1 MYVAHWLVCGHV
13 SPHTTMP
20 VNITVYKYAMLHNN
34 ASNLLS
40 MSVQAICQNFLETL
54 RVLPIFLSELFAHL
68 FLHLWPPNM
77 WLFWP
82 LSTCEMLCEPGGP
95 IKHENALFSAWRPPP
110 ENEGSRKDD
119 SIIALQHLILAW
131 RAAFWERFHS
141 SLISPLETG
150 WLIGWMSSFLPKR
163 DSRAS
168 PATCSSLCGALPG
181 SFKRTS
187 LVFLSSFNECWNIL
201 MTFSVMCDV
210 LTFLTKWLWTRMHSQ
225 PKSPEVLAGS
235 IFMWG
240 GAEGFIFCC
249 LDDHVVPF

>member
-1 MYVAHWLVCGHV
+1 MLATCFPWVSKQFARTFSRHSEFYLFSSQNCLHTCFCICGHQICGSSGLWVPVRCSV
-13 SPHTTMP
+13 SQG
-20 VNITVYKYAMLHNN
+20 AQ
-34 ASNLLS
+34 SS
-40 MSVQAICQNFLETL
+40 MK
-54 RVLPIFLSELFAHL
+54 
-68 FLHLWPPNM
+68 
-77 WLFWP
+77 
-82 LSTCEMLCEPGGP
+82 MLCFQLDG
-95 IKHENALFSAWRPPP
+95 LLQRTRDP
-110 ENEGSRKDD
+110 ERMIPSV
-119 SIIALQHLILAW
+119 ALQHLISAW

-141 SLISPLETG
+141 SLISPQETG

-168 PATCSSLCGALPG
+168 PATRSSLRGALPG

-210 LTFLTKWLWTRMHSQ
+210 LTFLTKWLWTHMHSQ